1 MERVYHIGVDLH
13 KRNSQ
18 VGVVNNNGEVVD
30 MRKLVNDK
38 NLLSD
43 YFHLFPEG
51 TPVVIEATT
60 GWEWICDLLEEKGL
74 EVKLANPYKVKLIA
88 ESTIK
93 TDKVD
98 AITLAQLERTN
109 FLPLSYLA
117 PKVVREYRELLRHR
131 FVLVK
136 IRSSLKNRIHSI
148 LTKRGI
154 MVEKCTDLFGKKGR
168 EFLNSL
174 ELPPIYMEEIKT
186 YLDIIN
192 KLDTYIKKKDEQ
204 IKKIVKEENAQAKLL
219 TSIPG
224 ISYLSGLLLVA
235 EIGDINRFSSS
246 KKLCSYA
253 GLSPTTSQSGEKVYH
268 GHLKKDSNKYIRWVL
283 IEAIEHVI
291 KKDAVL
297 KYKYEKICREKG
309 INKARVAIAQKICIS
324 VYWMLKKNEPYKIR
338 KWKKNVFRVSPIG

>member
-1 MERVYHIGVDLH
+1 MY
-13 KRNSQ
+13 
-18 VGVVNNNGEVVD
+18 
-30 MRKLVNDK
+30 
-38 NLLSD
+38 
-43 YFHLFPEG
+43 
-51 TPVVIEATT
+51 
-60 GWEWICDLLEEKGL
+60 
-74 EVKLANPYKVKLIA
+74 
-88 ESTIK
+88 
-93 TDKVD
+93 
-98 AITLAQLERTN
+98 
-109 FLPLSYLA
+109 
-117 PKVVREYRELLRHR
+117 
-131 FVLVK
+131 
-136 IRSSLKNRIHSI
+136 
-148 LTKRGI
+148 
-154 MVEKCTDLFGKKGR
+154 LFGKKGR

-204 IKKIVKEENAQAKLL
+204 IKNLVKEESAEAKLL

-297 KYKYEKICREKG
+297 NINMRKYVEKK
-309 INKARVAIAQKICIS
+309 V
-324 VYWMLKKNEPYKIR
+324 
-338 KWKKNVFRVSPIG
+338 